1 MENNSTA
8 IDSNSAYEPLSFE
21 SYKFF
26 IKFSPY
32 IEKLLVNNI
41 NKNHI
46 QNNVVDLKSF
56 AKLDSDFIIRKELI
70 DYLNVN
76 NYSDYKIKFTSKILI
91 LILIKINVFPY
102 N

>member
-1 MENNSTA
+1 MSY
-8 IDSNSAYEPLSFE
+8 D

-41 NKNHI
+41 NKNHLH
-46 QNNVVDLKSF
+46 NNIADLKSF
-56 AKLDSDFIIRKELI
+56 AKLDCDLKINKDLI

-76 NYSDYKIKFTSKILI
+76 NFSDYKIKFSSKIK
-91 LILIKINVFPY
+91 LIKFWNY
-102 N
+102 